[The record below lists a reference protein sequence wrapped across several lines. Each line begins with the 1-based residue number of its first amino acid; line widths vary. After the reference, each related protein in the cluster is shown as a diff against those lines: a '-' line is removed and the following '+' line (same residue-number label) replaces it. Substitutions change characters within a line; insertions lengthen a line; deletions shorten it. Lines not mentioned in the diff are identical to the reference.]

1 MKIEITRN
9 EMKIRTDESNSDLL
23 GQTAP
28 VKLNVS

>member
-9 EMKIRTDESNSDLL
+9 EMKIRESNSDLL
-23 GQTAP
+23 RQTAP